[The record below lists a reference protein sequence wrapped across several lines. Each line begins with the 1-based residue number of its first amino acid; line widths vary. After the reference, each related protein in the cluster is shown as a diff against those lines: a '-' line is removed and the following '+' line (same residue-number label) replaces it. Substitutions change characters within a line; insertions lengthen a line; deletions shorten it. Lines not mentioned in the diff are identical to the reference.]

1 MRTAKRSLN
10 LNFGNA
16 GEISVMWRALW
27 GEAMGKDFDNAIIV
41 VTGASTGLGRAIAVE
56 TARRGAKAV
65 VINFARS
72 AKEAEETAG
81 LARAQG
87 AEAIL
92 VQADVGDDDGCSRI
106 VKAAEVFGRVDA
118 LFNNAGITKFAPN
131 HADLNAVSAEDFL
144 HLYRVNVV
152 GAFQMTRAA
161 RALLEAAPSPS
172 AIVNVSSIAAAIGIG
187 SSVPYAASKG
197 ALTTM
202 TLSLARALAPKIRVN
217 AICPGFMDTP
227 WFGKAV
233 VGAALE
239 QLRQHVIATT
249 PLKVASSA
257 EDIAGAAVF
266 LASPAA
272 RHVTGETLM
281 ADAGMHLGFSSLSMR

>member
-1 MRTAKRSLN
+1 MD
-10 LNFGNA
+10 
-16 GEISVMWRALW
+16 
-27 GEAMGKDFDNAIIV
+27 KDFDNAIIV

-65 VINFARS
+65 VINFAKS

-81 LARAQG
+81 LVRGQG
-87 AEAIL
+87 AEAAV
-92 VQADVGDDDGCSRI
+92 VQADVADDGGCRRI
-106 VKAAEVFGRVDA
+106 AKAAEGFGRIDA

-131 HADLNAVSAEDFL
+131 HADLDAVSADDFIR
-144 HLYRVNVV
+144 LYQVNVV

-161 RALLEAAPSPS
+161 RALLEAAPPPA

-227 WFGKAV
+227 WFDDIP
-233 VGAALE
+233 GATLE
-239 QLRQHVIATT
+239 QLRQRIIATT
-249 PLKVASSA
+249 PLKVASTA

-281 ADAGMHLGFSSLSMR
+281 ADAGTHLGFGSLSVR